1 MINCHRWTL
10 RWILTVV
17 IFSALGFSSPTRA
30 QQEPQS
36 RLPANP
42 QAPTKTDDDTA
53 APKTPA
59 NQVPN
64 KPKNDRLFGVLPNY
78 LTVENASSLPPQTVR
93 QKFKMEA
100 LSTFDPMEYPYIGV
114 VAAIG
119 QASNSEPAFGQ
130 GFSGYAKRYG
140 AAFGDTM
147 IGNFMTGAV
156 FPSLL
161 RQDPR
166 YYQLGKGGAFHR
178 IAYAA
183 CRVIITR
190 SDAGRKEFN
199 FSEFLGNG
207 VAAGISNAYHPA
219 PRTFTNSVSVWGT
232 QIGWDA
238 VSFEMKEFWPD
249 IRRALSKK
257 KK

>member
-1 MINCHRWTL
+1 MINCHRWTPS
-10 RWILTVV
+10 WIL
-17 IFSALGFSSPTRA
+17 SAMALCALEFISPAHA

-36 RLPANP
+36 PGKTTP
-42 QAPTKTDDDTA
+42 QSVVKTDDKSATQ
-53 APKTPA
+53 KTPE
-59 NQVPN
+59 NHDPN
-64 KPKNDRLFGVLPNY
+64 KPQNDRLFGVLPNY

-93 QKFKMEA
+93 QKFKVEA

-166 YYQLGKGGAFHR
+166 FYQMGRGKFLHR
-178 IAYAA
+178 AAYAA
-183 CRVIITR
+183 GRVFVIR
-190 SDAGRKEFN
+190 SDSGQKQFN
-199 FSEFLGNG
+199 FSELLGNG

-219 PRTFTNSVSVWGT
+219 PRTFTNSLSVMWT